1 MAAVRNQL
9 LFNMLVIQYIGLS
22 GIHPEQY
29 TTLFVNR
36 EQVDVT
42 VWHITFFQLPRPVP
56 YLDFRQACIKRLP
69 AGVAA

>member
-22 GIHPEQY
+22 GIHPEKDAA
-29 TTLFVNR
+29 LFVNC

-56 YLDFRQACIKRLP
+56 DLDFRQACIKRLP